1 MQAHERTGPHPLREG
16 PSAAVST
23 RERTTTSHIVGPS
36 APFVNACMSTRGDS
50 ERTRRDSERLEG
62 LAMFAVTIGAALF
75 LIVHVLAH
83 SWGWQGAA
91 LAMTAGECL
100 TLVLV
105 AVTSDRGVR
114 R

>member
-1 MQAHERTGPHPLREG
+1 
-16 PSAAVST
+16 
-23 RERTTTSHIVGPS
+23 
-36 APFVNACMSTRGDS
+36 
-50 ERTRRDSERLEG
+50 
-62 LAMFAVTIGAALF
+62 MFAVTIGAALF

-91 LAMTAGECL
+91 LAMTASECL

-105 AVTSDRGVR
+105 AVASDRGVR

>member
-1 MQAHERTGPHPLREG
+1 MSADEQRRARSYAEG
-16 PSAAVST
+16 
-23 RERTTTSHIVGPS
+23 
-36 APFVNACMSTRGDS
+36 APFTNS
-50 ERTRRDSERLEG
+50 EPVSHDYERLEG

-105 AVTSDRGVR
+105 AVASDRGVR